1 MQRIALQGSH
11 PMTASNA
18 RRGRPKGSGIND
30 QQRLDEIARLIG
42 SNPRLKPTTA
52 IKAIGITDP
61 STIRR
66 LRDKF
71 NVEHSGGYSSSLRAS
86 RYISSARAAPLSAP
100 EPTRKANPSSR
111 VPISK
116 STDVKPIQPTS
127 DLATAVTSKAA
138 NTNQVPVAAMLF
150 GFGLNAATALFE
162 QQMMIAQSVMK
173 LPQVRDL
180 FRQQIAFTE
189 FMLTVANPSPG
200 SRSVH

>member
-1 MQRIALQGSH
+1 
-11 PMTASNA
+11 MTASNA

-42 SNPRLKPTTA
+42 SNPRMKPTTA

-61 STIRR
+61 SAIRR

-71 NVEHSGGYSSSLRAS
+71 NLDHGDSYSAS
-86 RYISSARAAPLSAP
+86 RTVSRGTSSPTTARAAPLSAP
-100 EPTRKANPSSR
+100 EPLRKAS
-111 VPISK
+111 PISRPA
-116 STDVKPIQPTS
+116 VPTIEKRPAEALQG
-127 DLATAVTSKAA
+127 LAQALPAKAA

-200 SRSVH
+200 SRIVH

>member
-1 MQRIALQGSH
+1 
-11 PMTASNA
+11 MTASNA

-30 QQRLDEIARLIG
+30 QQRLAEIAQLIG
-42 SNPRLKPTTA
+42 SNPRMRPTTA

-61 STIRR
+61 SAIRR

-71 NVEHSGGYSSSLRAS
+71 NLDHGDTYSAS
-86 RYISSARAAPLSAP
+86 HTASHGTGSPATVRAAPLSAL
-100 EPTRKANPSSR
+100 EPLRRAA
-111 VPISK
+111 PISRPAVAPTVEKK
-116 STDVKPIQPTS
+116 SAESMQG
-127 DLATAVTSKAA
+127 LAQALPAKVA

-162 QQMMIAQSVMK
+162 QQMMIAQSVMR

-200 SRSVH
+200 PRIVH

>member
-1 MQRIALQGSH
+1 
-11 PMTASNA
+11 MTASNA

-42 SNPRLKPTTA
+42 SNPRMKPTTA

-61 STIRR
+61 SAIRR

-71 NVEHSGGYSSSLRAS
+71 NLDHGDTYSTS
-86 RYISSARAAPLSAP
+86 RTVSRGTGSPSTARAAPLSAP
-100 EPTRKANPSSR
+100 EPLRRAS
-111 VPISK
+111 PISRPALAPTIEK
-116 STDVKPIQPTS
+116 KPTESMQGGAQG
-127 DLATAVTSKAA
+127 LAQALPAKAA
-138 NTNQVPVAAMLF
+138 NANHVPVAAMLF

-200 SRSVH
+200 PRIVH

>member
-1 MQRIALQGSH
+1 
-11 PMTASNA
+11 MTASNV

-30 QQRLDEIARLIG
+30 QQRLGEIARLIG
-42 SNPRLKPTTA
+42 NNPRMKPTTA

-71 NVEHSGGYSSSLRAS
+71 NIEHGDGYSTSSTVSHHAAP
-86 RYISSARAAPLSAP
+86 ARAAPLTAA
-100 EPTRKANPSSR
+100 EPLRKAT
-111 VPISK
+111 PISRAAAVPSVEMK
-116 STDVKPIQPTS
+116 SVQNGGVP
-127 DLATAVTSKAA
+127 AAVNTKVAD
-138 NTNQVPVAAMLF
+138 TNQVPVAAMLF

-162 QQMMIAQSVMK
+162 QQLMIAQSVMK
-173 LPQVRDL
+173 LPQVRNL

-200 SRSVH
+200 PRSVH

>member
-1 MQRIALQGSH
+1 
-11 PMTASNA
+11 MTASNA

-30 QQRLDEIARLIG
+30 QQRLGEIARLIG
-42 SNPRLKPTTA
+42 NNPRMKPTTA

-61 STIRR
+61 SAIRR

-71 NVEHSGGYSSSLRAS
+71 NIEHGDGYPSPAVPRFAASG
-86 RYISSARAAPLSAP
+86 RAAPLTAT
-100 EPTRKANPSSR
+100 EPLRKATPVTRPATTPS
-111 VPISK
+111 VDMK
-116 STDVKPIQPTS
+116 SLQPTGGLS
-127 DLATAVTSKAA
+127 SSLPAKGA

-189 FMLTVANPSPG
+189 FMLTAANPSPG
-200 SRSVH
+200 PRSVH